1 MVVLLPPPP
10 LPPKPALLLNQ
21 QSQRPYMASEV
32 ARREATPMI
41 HASAI
46 PFGSGKH
53 WQYFDPESEQ
63 LSTIRRRSKR
73 DRNRTLGA
81 TGKRI
86 KVINFANSKVNFL
99 SLIFIIFWRKSLRI

>member
-21 QSQRPYMASEV
+21 QSQRPYMASEI

-81 TGKRI
+81 PGKRI
-86 KVINFANSKVNFL
+86 KVINFK
-99 SLIFIIFWRKSLRI
+99 KSHFFCKKTLRIQKSTFCH